1 MILLHKVHI
10 SPPIKRL
17 IKLHW
22 HQLFL
27 VPFLDHILNYFVLV
41 YQTFTVLLS
50 SSMMLDIPS
59 FLTSLRAACFSFSM
73 AAAAF
78 MAATTDIKA
87 GFCGAAAGAAAA
99 KAGLAPAGAGAVEP
113 LLDGSIIADVDVV
126 LEGSFA
132 LFEAVEANAEAAEAV
147 GALVPGAAAVALVAA
162 FPAAAA
168 TSAGF
173 LSAVSRVNA
182 SKIGR

>member
-1 MILLHKVHI
+1 
-10 SPPIKRL
+10 
-17 IKLHW
+17 
-22 HQLFL
+22 
-27 VPFLDHILNYFVLV
+27 
-41 YQTFTVLLS
+41 
-50 SSMMLDIPS
+50 
-59 FLTSLRAACFSFSM
+59 
-73 AAAAF
+73 

-87 GFCGAAAGAAAA
+87 GFCGAAAAA
-99 KAGLAPAGAGAVEP
+99 KAVLAAAVAGAVEP

-132 LFEAVEANAEAAEAV
+132 LFEVVEATAKAAEAD
-147 GALVPGAAAVALVAA
+147 GALVPGTAEVALVAA
-162 FPAAAA
+162 FPVAAA

>member
-1 MILLHKVHI
+1 MKTSKFAFEINWPLEI
-10 SPPIKRL
+10 
-17 IKLHW
+17 
-22 HQLFL
+22 
-27 VPFLDHILNYFVLV
+27 
-41 YQTFTVLLS
+41 
-50 SSMMLDIPS
+50 
-59 FLTSLRAACFSFSM
+59 FLTSLAAAIFSFSM

-87 GFCGAAAGAAAA
+87 GFCGAAAAAAV
-99 KAGLAPAGAGAVEP
+99 LAAAVAGAVEP
-113 LLDGSIIADVDVV
+113 PLDGSIIADVDVV

-132 LFEAVEANAEAAEAV
+132 LFEVVEATAEAAEAD

>member
-1 MILLHKVHI
+1 
-10 SPPIKRL
+10 
-17 IKLHW
+17 
-22 HQLFL
+22 
-27 VPFLDHILNYFVLV
+27 
-41 YQTFTVLLS
+41 
-50 SSMMLDIPS
+50 MMLYIPS

-87 GFCGAAAGAAAA
+87 GFCGAAAAVAAAV
-99 KAGLAPAGAGAVEP
+99 AGAVEP

-132 LFEAVEANAEAAEAV
+132 LFEAVEATAEAAEAV

-162 FPAAAA
+162 FPVAAA

>member
-1 MILLHKVHI
+1 
-10 SPPIKRL
+10 
-17 IKLHW
+17 
-22 HQLFL
+22 
-27 VPFLDHILNYFVLV
+27 
-41 YQTFTVLLS
+41 
-50 SSMMLDIPS
+50 MMLDIPL
-59 FLTSLRAACFSFSM
+59 FLTSLAAAIFSFSM

-87 GFCGAAAGAAAA
+87 GFCGAAAAAVLAAAV
-99 KAGLAPAGAGAVEP
+99 AGAVEP

-132 LFEAVEANAEAAEAV
+132 LFEAVEATAEAAEAV
-147 GALVPGAAAVALVAA
+147 GALVPGAAAVALVVA

>member
-1 MILLHKVHI
+1 
-10 SPPIKRL
+10 
-17 IKLHW
+17 
-22 HQLFL
+22 
-27 VPFLDHILNYFVLV
+27 
-41 YQTFTVLLS
+41 
-50 SSMMLDIPS
+50 MMLDIPS

-87 GFCGAAAGAAAA
+87 GFCGAAAALAAAV
-99 KAGLAPAGAGAVEP
+99 AGAVEL

-132 LFEAVEANAEAAEAV
+132 LFEAAEAADAV

-162 FPAAAA
+162 FPVAVAA
-168 TSAGF
+168 TSAVF
-173 LSAVSRVNA
+173 LSAAAVRRVNA
-182 SKIGR
+182 LKIER

>member
-1 MILLHKVHI
+1 
-10 SPPIKRL
+10 
-17 IKLHW
+17 
-22 HQLFL
+22 
-27 VPFLDHILNYFVLV
+27 
-41 YQTFTVLLS
+41 
-50 SSMMLDIPS
+50 
-59 FLTSLRAACFSFSM
+59 
-73 AAAAF
+73 

-87 GFCGAAAGAAAA
+87 GFCGAAAAAVAVLAAAV
-99 KAGLAPAGAGAVEP
+99 AGAVEP

-132 LFEAVEANAEAAEAV
+132 LFEVVEATAEAAEADS
-147 GALVPGAAAVALVAA
+147 ALVPGTAAVALVAA
-162 FPAAAA
+162 FPVAAA

>member
-1 MILLHKVHI
+1 
-10 SPPIKRL
+10 
-17 IKLHW
+17 
-22 HQLFL
+22 
-27 VPFLDHILNYFVLV
+27 
-41 YQTFTVLLS
+41 
-50 SSMMLDIPS
+50 MLDILS
-59 FLTSLRAACFSFSM
+59 FLTSLAAAIFSFSM

-87 GFCGAAAGAAAA
+87 GFCGAACAA
-99 KAGLAPAGAGAVEP
+99 LAIVAGAVEP

-132 LFEAVEANAEAAEAV
+132 LFEAVEATAEAAEAV

>member
-1 MILLHKVHI
+1 
-10 SPPIKRL
+10 
-17 IKLHW
+17 
-22 HQLFL
+22 
-27 VPFLDHILNYFVLV
+27 
-41 YQTFTVLLS
+41 
-50 SSMMLDIPS
+50 MMLDIPS

-87 GFCGAAAGAAAA
+87 GFCGAAAAAVAVLAAAV
-99 KAGLAPAGAGAVEP
+99 AGAVEP

-147 GALVPGAAAVALVAA
+147 GTLVPGAAAVALVAV

-173 LSAVSRVNA
+173 LSAVSVESMHQKLGA
-182 SKIGR
+182 KWFSGLSKVQIF

>member
-1 MILLHKVHI
+1 
-10 SPPIKRL
+10 
-17 IKLHW
+17 
-22 HQLFL
+22 
-27 VPFLDHILNYFVLV
+27 
-41 YQTFTVLLS
+41 
-50 SSMMLDIPS
+50 MMLYIPS

-87 GFCGAAAGAAAA
+87 GFCGAANAVAAAV
-99 KAGLAPAGAGAVEP
+99 LAAAVAGAVEP

-132 LFEAVEANAEAAEAV
+132 LFEAVEATAEAAEAV

-162 FPAAAA
+162 FPVAAA

>member
-1 MILLHKVHI
+1 MYVYSELLSI
-10 SPPIKRL
+10 
-17 IKLHW
+17 
-22 HQLFL
+22 
-27 VPFLDHILNYFVLV
+27 

-50 SSMMLDIPS
+50 SSMMLYIPS

-87 GFCGAAAGAAAA
+87 GFCGAADAAAA
-99 KAGLAPAGAGAVEP
+99 AVLAAAVAGAVEP

-132 LFEAVEANAEAAEAV
+132 LFEAAEAADAV

-162 FPAAAA
+162 FPVAVAA
-168 TSAGF
+168 TSAVF
-173 LSAVSRVNA
+173 LSAAAVSRVNA
-182 SKIGR
+182 LKIER

>member
-1 MILLHKVHI
+1 MHCTAV
-10 SPPIKRL
+10 
-17 IKLHW
+17 
-22 HQLFL
+22 
-27 VPFLDHILNYFVLV
+27 
-41 YQTFTVLLS
+41 LS
-50 SSMMLDIPS
+50 SSMMLDNQVDIPS

-87 GFCGAAAGAAAA
+87 GFCGAAAALAAAV
-99 KAGLAPAGAGAVEP
+99 AGAVEL

-132 LFEAVEANAEAAEAV
+132 LFEAAETADAV

-162 FPAAAA
+162 FPVAVAA
-168 TSAGF
+168 TSAVF
-173 LSAVSRVNA
+173 LSAAAVSRVNA
-182 SKIGR
+182 LKIER

>member
-1 MILLHKVHI
+1 
-10 SPPIKRL
+10 
-17 IKLHW
+17 
-22 HQLFL
+22 
-27 VPFLDHILNYFVLV
+27 
-41 YQTFTVLLS
+41 
-50 SSMMLDIPS
+50 
-59 FLTSLRAACFSFSM
+59 M

-87 GFCGAAAGAAAA
+87 GFCGAADAATAAVLAAAV
-99 KAGLAPAGAGAVEP
+99 AGAVEP

-132 LFEAVEANAEAAEAV
+132 LFEAVEATAEAVEAV
-147 GALVPGAAAVALVAA
+147 GALVPGADAVALVAA
-162 FPAAAA
+162 FPVAAA

>member
-1 MILLHKVHI
+1 
-10 SPPIKRL
+10 
-17 IKLHW
+17 
-22 HQLFL
+22 
-27 VPFLDHILNYFVLV
+27 
-41 YQTFTVLLS
+41 
-50 SSMMLDIPS
+50 MMLDIPS

-87 GFCGAAAGAAAA
+87 GFCGAAAAAVAVLAAAV
-99 KAGLAPAGAGAVEP
+99 AGAVEP
-113 LLDGSIIADVDVV
+113 PLDGSIIADVDVV

-147 GALVPGAAAVALVAA
+147 GTLVPGAAAVALVAV

-173 LSAVSRVNA
+173 LSAVSVESMHQKLGA
-182 SKIGR
+182 KWFSGLSKVQIF

>member
-1 MILLHKVHI
+1 
-10 SPPIKRL
+10 
-17 IKLHW
+17 
-22 HQLFL
+22 
-27 VPFLDHILNYFVLV
+27 
-41 YQTFTVLLS
+41 
-50 SSMMLDIPS
+50 
-59 FLTSLRAACFSFSM
+59 M

-147 GALVPGAAAVALVAA
+147 GTLVPGAAAVALVAV

>member
-1 MILLHKVHI
+1 
-10 SPPIKRL
+10 
-17 IKLHW
+17 
-22 HQLFL
+22 
-27 VPFLDHILNYFVLV
+27 
-41 YQTFTVLLS
+41 
-50 SSMMLDIPS
+50 MLDIPS

-87 GFCGAAAGAAAA
+87 GFCGAAAAAVAVLAAAV
-99 KAGLAPAGAGAVEP
+99 AGAVEP
-113 LLDGSIIADVDVV
+113 PLDGSIIADVDVV

-132 LFEAVEANAEAAEAV
+132 LFEAVEATAEAAEAV

>member
-1 MILLHKVHI
+1 
-10 SPPIKRL
+10 
-17 IKLHW
+17 
-22 HQLFL
+22 
-27 VPFLDHILNYFVLV
+27 
-41 YQTFTVLLS
+41 
-50 SSMMLDIPS
+50 MMLYIPS

-87 GFCGAAAGAAAA
+87 GFCGAAAAAAA
-99 KAGLAPAGAGAVEP
+99 VAGAVEP

-132 LFEAVEANAEAAEAV
+132 LFEAVEATAEAAEAV

-162 FPAAAA
+162 FPVAAA

>member
-1 MILLHKVHI
+1 
-10 SPPIKRL
+10 
-17 IKLHW
+17 
-22 HQLFL
+22 
-27 VPFLDHILNYFVLV
+27 
-41 YQTFTVLLS
+41 
-50 SSMMLDIPS
+50 
-59 FLTSLRAACFSFSM
+59 
-73 AAAAF
+73 

-87 GFCGAAAGAAAA
+87 GFCGAADAAAA
-99 KAGLAPAGAGAVEP
+99 AVLAAAVAGAVEP

-132 LFEAVEANAEAAEAV
+132 LFEAVEATAEAAEAV
-147 GALVPGAAAVALVAA
+147 GALVPGAATVALVAV

-182 SKIGR
+182 STIGR